1 MLNALTIDVEDYFQ
15 VEAFSS
21 LIRYED
27 WDSYTP
33 RVEQNINRILDILG
47 AYDTKATFFVLG
59 WIAQKFPDLVT
70 RIAAGG
76 HEVGCHGFAHQR
88 IHTQTPERFRLD
100 VRQARQRLMDQV
112 QTSVSCYRA
121 PSFSIVRETMWAMDV
136 LAEEGFSLDSSM
148 FPVRHDL
155 YGIANGERFP
165 HWIKTSGGQMIF
177 EFPPSTLR
185 RWNNNWGVGGGG
197 YLRFTPYPITQW
209 AIRSINQVEKQ
220 PAMVYFH
227 PWEIDPEQPQIAA
240 SRRSTLR
247 HYTNLSTTEMKIK
260 QLLRDFRFTT
270 VTGACHQLGSYA
282 SKGRPGALVASA

>member
-21 LIRYED
+21 LVRYED

-33 RVEQNINRILDILG
+33 RVEQNVSRILDMLEKHQ
-47 AYDTKATFFVLG
+47 TTATFFVLG
-59 WIAQKFPDLVT
+59 WIAQKFPSLVAK
-70 RIAAGG
+70 IAAAG

-88 IHTQTPERFRLD
+88 IHKQTPEEFRLD
-100 VRQARQRLMDQV
+100 IRQARQRLMDQV
-112 QTSVSCYRA
+112 QKPVTSYRA
-121 PSFSIVRETMWAMDV
+121 PSFSVVKETMWAMDI
-136 LAEEGFSLDSSM
+136 LAEEGFTLDSSM

-155 YGIANGERFP
+155 YGIADGQRFP
-165 HWIKTSGGQMIF
+165 HWIRTASGQMIF

-227 PWEIDPEQPQIAA
+227 PWEIDPQQPQIAA

-247 HYTNLSTTEMKIK
+247 HYTNLSTTEMKIN
-260 QLLRDFRFTT
+260 QLLRDFQFTT
-270 VTGACHQLGSYA
+270 ITGACQQLRSYN
-282 SKGRPGALVASA
+282 SGVRPGAMVASA